1 MRTSNWPG
9 GVDYGHS
16 NFTGRIPRKSKYD
29 GVGGWAKDSST
40 PPWGWAIS
48 IVIGLALFGALLL
61 GPAVAA
67 RIIGL

>member
-29 GVGGWAKDSST
+29 GVGGWAKDSSKI
-40 PPWGWAIS
+40 PARAWGWTVVFVAGF
-48 IVIGLALFGALLL
+48 VGVLYLGA
-61 GPAVAA
+61 GA
-67 RIIGL
+67 GF

>member
-1 MRTSNWPG
+1 MKTSNWPG

-29 GVGGWAKDSST
+29 GVGGWAKDSSN
-40 PPWGWAIS
+40 PPWGWPIAI
-48 IVIGLALFGALLL
+48 ILAVAVVAAMTW
-61 GPAVAA
+61 GPTLAA